1 VLDQVHDNRVEA
13 LAPSVLQILGRFAF
27 RKRRDERPCGIAMN
41 QHRRA
46 TLIDK
51 ISPVLADL
59 EGVPRMI
66 RALSHEREQEDDG
79 NESGGP
85 HNPDPPAYN

>member
-1 VLDQVHDNRVEA
+1 
-13 LAPSVLQILGRFAF
+13 
-27 RKRRDERPCGIAMN
+27 MN